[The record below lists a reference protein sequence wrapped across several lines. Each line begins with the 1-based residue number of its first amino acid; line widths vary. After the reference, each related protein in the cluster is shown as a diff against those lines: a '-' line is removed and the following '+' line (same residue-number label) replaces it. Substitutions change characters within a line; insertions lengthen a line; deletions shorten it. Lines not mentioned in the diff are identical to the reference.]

1 MAGYSK
7 RSLVEKLGIKE
18 DWKITIL
25 GTPKNYCATL
35 GMLPRGVSV
44 RGNIARPLPFIRYF
58 CDKRSDLESNFP
70 RLKQSLLP
78 GGMLRVS

>member
-18 DWKITIL
+18 DWKIAIL
-25 GTPKNYCATL
+25 GAPKNHCATL
-35 GMLPRGVSV
+35 AMLPRGVSV
-44 RGNIARPLPFIRYF
+44 RGRVARPLPFIRYF
-58 CDKRSDLESNFP
+58 CDKRSNLESDFP

-78 GGMLRVS
+78 GGMRRVC